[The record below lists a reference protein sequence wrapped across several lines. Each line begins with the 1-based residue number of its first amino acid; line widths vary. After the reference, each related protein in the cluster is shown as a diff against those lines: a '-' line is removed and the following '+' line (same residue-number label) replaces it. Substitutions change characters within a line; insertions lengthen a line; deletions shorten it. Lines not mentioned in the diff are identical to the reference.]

1 MKVEVLLFAAARER
15 AGAESLSVDLPA
27 GATAADLWRRL
38 ADSHPALRD
47 VLPSCRA
54 AVDKTF
60 MPMTTVLHDGATVAV
75 LPPVSGG

>member
-15 AGAESLSVDLPA
+15 AGTESLTVDLPA

-38 ADSHPALRD
+38 AADRPALAG
-47 VLPSCRA
+47 VLPTCRA
-54 AVDKTF
+54 AVDSEFAPQTA
-60 MPMTTVLHDGATVAV
+60 VLREGAVVAV